1 MLFFVPDLGRKAK
14 AMDKKTKQ
22 GNLAENLFIV
32 ILTFYPLRH
41 INWGLDLWDTGYNYS
56 NFRYM
61 GTEHMDSMW
70 LFSTYL
76 SNVVGNFLMKLPS
89 AGSLVGMNFY
99 TGLFAGLL
107 AVMGYFFCTRK
118 LKMPR
123 WIAFIGE
130 HAALSLCWCPTAL
143 LYNYLTYVL
152 FLICVILLYQGLTEE
167 KPICL
172 VLAGICLGANVLVRF
187 SNLPEMAMIVAVW
200 VYDVLVWYRAGKDRS
215 KHHEESLWR
224 RLGQHTFWCLV
235 GYGSSLLVL
244 FGYINFRYGF
254 GNYVAGIKRLF
265 AMTDN
270 AADYKAGAMIRGM
283 FDWYIENMYWVI
295 RIGVI
300 LVGGMVLIFLAEL
313 LRSGQNQLIHQKE
326 SQNVKEKHLEAG
338 IRVFAG
344 ILSLAIGILLYFQGF
359 WSLLLQR
366 KVTVQQF
373 GMLLLVFIMML
384 SLAYCAGD
392 KVFSGL
398 LGTAMLAWLYFS
410 TFCSTEFLHNGP
422 IQYGPMQR
430 PGILFLMLTLL
441 ICLIRFLHRD
451 STIEEKLISV
461 MVVIVVMVTPLGSN
475 NKLMP
480 ALNNLFTAAPYTLWQ
495 SYRFLKNVKE
505 KHLGKTVISAYPAK
519 GLLTAF
525 LLMCL
530 FQFGGFGLKFA
541 FAEATGVYDLT
552 ATVENNEILRNIKM
566 SPEKAQLLTELSGYA
581 EEHRLQG
588 REVILYGWVPSLAYY
603 LQMPPAFNSWSDL
616 TSYSYE
622 TMAEAIAKTE
632 EGIRERGE
640 EKPIVIVDYL
650 HTDQEQDKKWMLI
663 LDFMGRNGYE
673 PTWQNDR
680 FAIYE

>member
-1 MLFFVPDLGRKAK
+1 
-14 AMDKKTKQ
+14 MDRKTKR
-22 GNLAENLFIV
+22 GNLPENLFIV
-32 ILTFYPLRH
+32 ILAFYPLRH

-56 NFRYM
+56 NFQFM

-76 SNVVGNFLMKLPS
+76 STAVGNLLMKLPS
-89 AGSLVGMNFY
+89 AGNLMGMNFY

-107 AVMGYFFCTRK
+107 GVMGYFFCTRK
-118 LKMPR
+118 LKMPD

-130 HAALSLCWCPTAL
+130 LAALSLCWCPTAL

-152 FLICVILLYQGLTEE
+152 FLICVILLYQGLTED
-167 KPICL
+167 KTICL

-187 SNLPEMAMIVAVW
+187 SNLPEAAMIAAVW
-200 VYDVLVWYRAGKDRS
+200 VYDVVVWYQARKGSGGYQR
-215 KHHEESLWR
+215 ESLWR
-224 RLGQHTFWCLV
+224 RLGQHTFWCFI

-244 FGYINFRYGF
+244 LGYINFRYGF

-300 LVGGMVLIFLAEL
+300 LVGGVVLLFLSEF
-313 LRSGQNQLIHQKE
+313 LRNRLNPLIRQKG
-326 SQNVKEKHLEAG
+326 SRGVQGKYPEAG
-338 IRVFAG
+338 FRVFAG
-344 ILSLAIGILLYFQGF
+344 IFSLAVGTLLYFLGF
-359 WSLLLQR
+359 WSMLLQG
-366 KVTVQQF
+366 KVSIQQF

-384 SLAYCAGD
+384 ALAYCVGEQ
-392 KVFSGL
+392 VFSGL
-398 LGTAMLAWLYFS
+398 LGIAMIAWFYLREVFS
-410 TFCSTEFLHNGP
+410 VEFLHDGP

-441 ICLIRFLHRD
+441 ICMIRFLHKG
-451 STIEEKLISV
+451 STAEEKLISV
-461 MVVIVVMVTPLGSN
+461 MIVIVVMVTPLGSN

-480 ALNNLFTAAPYTLWQ
+480 ALNNLFVAAPYTLWQ
-495 SYRFLKNVKE
+495 SFCFLKNVKG
-505 KHLGKTVISAYPAK
+505 KRLGQTVISAFPAK
-519 GLLTAF
+519 GLLTSF

-530 FQFGGFGLKFA
+530 FLFGGFGLKFA
-541 FAEATGVYDLT
+541 FAEATGVYNLT

-566 SPEKAQLLTELSGYA
+566 SPEKAQLLTELSGYV
-581 EEHRLQG
+581 EERKLQG

-632 EGIRERGE
+632 DDIRRRGS
-640 EKPIVIVDYL
+640 EKPVVIVDYL
-650 HTDQEQDKKWMLI
+650 HTDQEQDKKWQLI
-663 LDFMGRNGYE
+663 LDFMNRNGYE
-673 PTWQNDR
+673 QTWQNDR
-680 FAIYE
+680 FLIYE